1 MPSILAA
8 AIVFGSAFAVLV
20 IEILAGRLLA
30 PYVGVTLETYT
41 GIIGTVL
48 LGISLGTWLGGR
60 LADRLTPRQ
69 LVGPLLAIGGVL
81 ALLIVPLVTFAG
93 SLRLRPDPVG
103 IVTYALLAFFAPA
116 AVLSAINPVVVK
128 LQLRDLGR
136 TGSVVGWL
144 SATATAGAIAGTFV
158 TGFVLVAAFPTRP
171 ILIAL
176 GAGLIVAG
184 LAIAITVG
192 RARGLG
198 PSVIAVAALL
208 LGTGWVLASP
218 EPCDRETAYFCIR
231 VQPDP
236 ATPSGRTLLLDN
248 LRHSY
253 VDLEDSTYLEFSYTQ
268 LIGDVVDTLGPA
280 GQPIRAL
287 HVGGGGF
294 TLPRYIAATR
304 PGSNSRVLELDPNVL
319 ATAREEL
326 GLVTGPDLEV
336 RVGDARLGIADEP
349 ADGRDLVIGDAFG
362 GAAVPWHLTTREFLD
377 EVRRVLR
384 PDGIYAVNVIDYPPL
399 GFARAELATMRSVFP
414 HVAVFGPG
422 SRVSGTSG
430 GNVIL
435 LASDAPIPV
444 AAIEAANRGR
454 SDTDTL
460 TAEPAMLDRFIGDAP
475 VLTDDYAPV
484 DQLLTLPQ

>member
-1 MPSILAA
+1 VSPILAA

-60 LADRLTPRQ
+60 LADRLEPHR
-69 LVGPLLAIGGVL
+69 LIGPLLAVGGLL
-81 ALLIVPLVTFAG
+81 ALLIVPLVSFAG
-93 SLRLRPDPVG
+93 TLRLRPDPAG
-103 IVTYALLAFFAPA
+103 IVTYAALAFFAPA

-128 LQLRDLGR
+128 LQLRDLGH

-144 SATATAGAIAGTFV
+144 SATGTAGAIAGTFV

-176 GAGLIVAG
+176 GAGLVVAG
-184 LAIAITVG
+184 LAIAVTVG

-198 PSVIAVAALL
+198 PPVAGVAALVL
-208 LGTGWVLASP
+208 ATGWVIASP
-218 EPCDRETAYFCIR
+218 EPCERETAYFCIR

-236 ATPSGRTLLLDN
+236 GLASGRTLLLDN

-253 VDLEDSTYLEFSYTQ
+253 VDLDDPTYLEFSYTQ
-268 LIGDVVDTLGPA
+268 LISDVVVTIAPA
-280 GQPIRAL
+280 GEPIQAL

-304 PGSNSRVLELDPNVL
+304 PRSQSRVLELDPNVL

-326 GLVTGPDLEV
+326 GLVTGPELEV

-349 ADGRDLVIGDAFG
+349 ADSRDLVIGDAFG
-362 GAAVPWHLTTREFLD
+362 GAAVPWHLTTAEFLT

-384 PDGIYAVNVIDYPPL
+384 PSGMYAVNVIDYPPL
-399 GFARAELATMRSVFP
+399 GFARAELATLRSVFP
-414 HVAVFGPG
+414 HVAVFGPE
-422 SRVSGTSG
+422 SRVNGTTG

-435 LASDAPIPV
+435 LASESPIPV
-444 AAIEAANRGR
+444 DALAAANRAR
-454 SDTDTL
+454 SDTDSVVVD
-460 TAEPAMLDRFIGDAP
+460 PARLEQFIGDSP
-475 VLTDDYAPV
+475 VLTDDFAPV
-484 DQLLTLPQ
+484 DQLLTLPN